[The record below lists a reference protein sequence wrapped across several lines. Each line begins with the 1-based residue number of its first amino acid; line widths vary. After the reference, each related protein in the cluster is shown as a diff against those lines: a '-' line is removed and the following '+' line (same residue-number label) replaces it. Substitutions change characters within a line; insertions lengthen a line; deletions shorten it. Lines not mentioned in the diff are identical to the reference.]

1 VSATLASRVKWDDRG
16 LVPAVVQ
23 DAADGRVLML
33 AYMDR
38 ESLAKTVE
46 TGFTHFHSRSR
57 GVLWKKGETSGHV
70 QRVREIRL
78 DCDGDTVLIRVDQT
92 GPACHT
98 GAPTCFFRRAQDGEL
113 VRDEEAGTLYG
124 ELARL
129 FATIEERRA
138 AGDPEASYVA
148 QLFAKGRD
156 HILKKVAEEAGEVL
170 LAAKGGDPKAV
181 TREAADLL
189 FHLLVA
195 LAEAGLTPADVAAEL
210 RARRGVSGLAE
221 KASRPEVAAKKATPK
236 RKKG

>member
-1 VSATLASRVKWDDRG
+1 VSETLASQVKWDDRG

-23 DAADGRVLML
+23 DVADGRVLML

-46 TGFTHFHSRSR
+46 TGYTHFHSRSR

-98 GAPTCFFRRAQDGEL
+98 GAPTCFFRRAEDGEL

-129 FATIEERRA
+129 FATIQERRA

-221 KASRPEVAAKKATPK
+221 KASRPEVAAKTATPK

>member
-1 VSATLASRVKWDDRG
+1 VSERLADEVKWDGRG

-23 DAADGRVLML
+23 DAGDGRVLML
-33 AYMDR
+33 AYMDK
-38 ESLAKTVE
+38 EALAKTVE

-78 DCDGDTVLIRVDQT
+78 DCDGDTLLMKVDQT

-98 GAPTCFFRRAQDGEL
+98 DAPTCFFRRADDGTDAVL
-113 VRDEEAGTLYG
+113 IRDEEAGTLYG

-129 FATIEERRA
+129 FATIQERRA
-138 AGDPEASYVA
+138 VGDADASYTA
-148 QLFAKGRD
+148 KLFSKGRD

-170 LAAKGGDPKAV
+170 LAAKGGDPAAV
-181 TREAADLL
+181 TRESADLL

-195 LAEAGLTPADVAAEL
+195 LAEAGVSPEDVATEL

-221 KASRPEVAAKKATPK
+221 KAARKS
-236 RKKG
+236 KKG

>member
-1 VSATLASRVKWDDRG
+1 VSERLAEQVKWDERG

-23 DAADGRVLML
+23 DAGDGRVLML
-33 AYMDR
+33 AYMDL
-38 ESLAKTVE
+38 ESLAKTLE

-57 GVLWKKGETSGHV
+57 GVLWKKGESSGHV

-78 DCDGDTVLIRVDQT
+78 DCDGDTLLVKVDQT

-98 GAPTCFFRRAQDGEL
+98 DAPTCFFRRAEDGTL

-124 ELARL
+124 ELATL
-129 FATIEERRA
+129 FATIQERRA
-138 AGDPEASYVA
+138 TGDAEASYTA
-148 QLFAKGRD
+148 RLFAKGRD

-170 LAAKGGDPKAV
+170 LAAKGGDPAAV

-195 LAEAGLTPADVAAEL
+195 LAEAGVDPADVAAEL

-221 KASRPEVAAKKATPK
+221 KASRSQAS
-236 RKKG
+236 RKEKG